1 MLNEKIRLLR
11 EMHNWSQEE
20 MAARIHMSKNGYA
33 KIERGESKL
42 NLDRLGQIAQV
53 FDMDLIELM
62 NISKKGLVYLYS
74 ENNNGVQCDSYYQ
87 GAEALVAENEKL
99 QLMLAHKDELLA
111 QKDKEIALL
120 QALLNT
126 LQNKGAEWSSS

>member
-1 MLNEKIRLLR
+1 
-11 EMHNWSQEE
+11 MHNWSQEE
-20 MAARIHMSKNGYA
+20 MAERIHMSKNGYA

-42 NLDRLGQIAQV
+42 NLDRLAQIAQV

-87 GAEALVAENEKL
+87 GAEALAAENEKL
-99 QLMLAHKDELLA
+99 QLVLAHKDELLA

-120 QALLNT
+120 QALLNA
-126 LQNKGAEWSSS
+126 LQPDKSTP

>member
-20 MAARIHMSKNGYA
+20 MAERIHMSKNGYA

-42 NLDRLGQIAQV
+42 NLDRLAQIAQV

-87 GAEALVAENEKL
+87 GAEALAAENEKL
-99 QLMLAHKDELLA
+99 QLVLAHKDELLA

-120 QALLNT
+120 QALLNA
-126 LQNKGAEWSSS
+126 LQPDKSTP

>member
-20 MAARIHMSKNGYA
+20 MAARIHMSKNSYA

-87 GAEALVAENEKL
+87 GAEALAAENEKL

-126 LQNKGAEWSSS
+126 LQSKSAD

>member
-20 MAARIHMSKNGYA
+20 MAERIHMSKNGYA

-42 NLDRLGQIAQV
+42 NLDRLAQIAQV

-62 NISKKGLVYLYS
+62 NISKKSLVYLYS

-87 GAEALVAENEKL
+87 GAEALAAENEKL
-99 QLMLAHKDELLA
+99 QLVLAHKDELLA

-120 QALLNT
+120 QALLNA
-126 LQNKGAEWSSS
+126 LQPDKSTP

>member
-87 GAEALVAENEKL
+87 GAEALAAENEKL

-126 LQNKGAEWSSS
+126 LQSKSAD